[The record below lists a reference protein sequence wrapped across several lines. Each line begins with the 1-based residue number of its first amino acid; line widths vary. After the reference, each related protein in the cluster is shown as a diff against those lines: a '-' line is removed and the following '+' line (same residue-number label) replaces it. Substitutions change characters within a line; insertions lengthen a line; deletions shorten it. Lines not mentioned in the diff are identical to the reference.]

1 MCSSRCVILSPAGW
15 HSRWPLHRKPP
26 PLWAS
31 ISRMVH
37 SIQLFITWAIL
48 HSCASTPLY
57 RLHQSGENAAK
68 ISAVPDWSQCF
79 HCSHPTLLT
88 AVMPAPL
95 QKKKYKSLTITA
107 SEATHET
114 IRAKQ
119 SWFSTTNVA
128 VIICKD
134 GRTGLVLQGQRQ
146 PCCSSFLLL
155 FTASNQGKRGSE
167 SGRAGGRQGRL
178 SASVSLWK
186 RHTHTLSSDRETAA
200 ADWVRSLAVCGCFS
214 PRSRPSPATPTVGG
228 RTPETKR
235 ALRRCL
241 PARWLTSDGACSRFV
256 FFCLPLGFFKKM
268 YLFKWR
274 PRGSEAALLASCGPS
289 TEPVS
294 TSQEPAAQTPR
305 PSHLGKLSWMRWK
318 AGHPV

>member
-1 MCSSRCVILSPAGW
+1 M
-15 HSRWPLHRKPP
+15 HRKP

-37 SIQLFITWAIL
+37 SIQLFITRATRHAEIL
-48 HSCASTPLY
+48 HSRASTPLY

-79 HCSHPTLLT
+79 HFSHPTLLT

-95 QKKKYKSLTITA
+95 QKKS
-107 SEATHET
+107 HET

-167 SGRAGGRQGRL
+167 SERAGGR
-178 SASVSLWK
+178 
-186 RHTHTLSSDRETAA
+186 
-200 ADWVRSLAVCGCFS
+200 
-214 PRSRPSPATPTVGG
+214 
-228 RTPETKR
+228 
-235 ALRRCL
+235 
-241 PARWLTSDGACSRFV
+241 
-256 FFCLPLGFFKKM
+256 
-268 YLFKWR
+268 
-274 PRGSEAALLASCGPS
+274 
-289 TEPVS
+289 
-294 TSQEPAAQTPR
+294 
-305 PSHLGKLSWMRWK
+305 
-318 AGHPV
+318 